1 VIVPVD
7 AHERVFGTPP
17 ELDELAALARVRG
30 RMLGVEDPTPRIGRY
45 RIVGRLGQGGMGLV
59 HAAHDDELDR
69 AVAIKVLRRDL
80 AGADARARFL
90 REAQALARLSHP
102 NVVQVYEVGHHD
114 DEIYIAM
121 ELVEGITLRKWCAA
135 EVRSWREI
143 VRVFH
148 GAGRGLA
155 AAHRAGLVHRDFKPD
170 NVLIS
175 TGDDGEPRPRVVDF
189 GVAHFEVEPAGTS
202 APSWVASAS
211 GSMTQPGSVMGT
223 VAYMAPE
230 QRWGLRADARADQYA
245 FALSLYEALHGH
257 RPPVESPTTERNASV
272 PSGALDL
279 RPPERVS
286 TRSHASTRERPVPK
300 WLRSVL
306 ERAMATDADERWESM
321 DELLDALAGP
331 KRRAK
336 WIALGVGVTLAI
348 GASAFAADRAG
359 SIARCETEAAELG
372 AWWQGA
378 RVEAKA
384 GLVHTGVAEAAT
396 TWSAAAP
403 RFDEWVDEW
412 TVIRVEVCRE
422 TEVEHASSAD
432 LLAAS
437 RACLDERRAW
447 LEALVGIWSH
457 AEELDVHGV
466 APAAAAVPPLAACA
480 DPILLQPRLDELAH
494 TRSVET
500 LRAGR
505 ARLFRAEASRRAGR
519 RADGIAL
526 VSTIVDA
533 PDEDPALRAEALT
546 LLGRLHGEVGEFAA
560 SESAYE
566 RAIVLATEAGRADIV
581 GEAAA
586 KLVFITGVG
595 GRRFDDAA
603 YWSDLAEAAFTSANV
618 PVTDP
623 RRIALVTNRGTAA
636 SARGA
641 YDEALARHRE
651 AYELWESALGP
662 DHLET
667 ITCLENIAVDLS
679 YLGRYDEA
687 IARHELVLARRERVL
702 GRQHP
707 LLGAT
712 IDNLGNV
719 LRSQDRLE
727 EALALHE
734 RGLALHQAAY
744 GPEHPRVADSLEN
757 LASDLSGLG
766 EHARALELYSQALDV
781 EQRTHGDDTVD
792 VARILNNMSG
802 PLVRLGRGDEALAGC
817 ERALSILERV
827 VGLEHPDAAWTY
839 LHLGEVQYDL
849 GRFAE
854 ARAALGR
861 AVEIRERTTPA
872 DGPELADA
880 RLELARATLAA
891 GDPAAAAA
899 PLARAAVVLERA
911 GTPAHLRERA
921 HRAQTEL
928 LERLLARPARR
939 SRTRP

>member
-7 AHERVFGTPP
+7 AHERVFGAPP

-30 RMLGVEDPTPRIGRY
+30 RMLGAEDPTPRIGRY

-69 AVAIKVLRRDL
+69 PVAIKVLRRDL

-121 ELVEGITLRKWCAA
+121 ELVEGTTLRKWCAA
-135 EVRSWREI
+135 EIRSWREI
-143 VRVFH
+143 VRVFL

-175 TGDDGEPRPRVVDF
+175 PSDDGEPRPRVVDF
-189 GVAHFEVEPAGTS
+189 GVAHFEVEPVGTS
-202 APSWVASAS
+202 APGWLASAS

-245 FALSLYEALHGH
+245 FALSMYEALHGH
-257 RPPVESPTTERNASV
+257 RPPSESPTTERNASV
-272 PSGALDL
+272 PSGEIDL
-279 RPPERVS
+279 RPPER
-286 TRSHASTRERPVPK
+286 ASTRAHPSARERFVPK
-300 WLRSVL
+300 WLRVVL
-306 ERAMATDADERWESM
+306 ERAMATDANERWESM

-331 KRRAK
+331 RRRAK
-336 WIALGVGVTLAI
+336 WIAFGVAACVAI
-348 GASAFAADRAG
+348 GASAVAADRAR
-359 SIARCETEAAELG
+359 STARCEAEAAELG
-372 AWWQGA
+372 AWWQDA
-378 RVEAKA
+378 RVDAKA
-384 GLVHTGVAEAAT
+384 GLVHTGVPDAAQ

-403 RFDEWVDEW
+403 RFDAWVDAW
-412 TVIRVEVCRE
+412 TAMRVEVCRD
-422 TEVEHASSAD
+422 TEVEHTRSPE

-466 APAAAAVPPLAACA
+466 APAAAAVPPLAACV
-480 DPILLQPRLDELAH
+480 DPILLQPRLDELVG
-494 TRSVET
+494 TRSVES

-505 ARLFRAEASRRAGR
+505 ARLFRAEAWRRIGR
-519 RADGIAL
+519 RDDARAL
-526 VSTIVDA
+526 VSSIVDA
-533 PDEDPALRAEALT
+533 RDEDPALRAEALT
-546 LLGRLHGEVGEFAA
+546 LLGRLHGEVAEFAA
-560 SESAYE
+560 SEAAYE
-566 RAIVLATEAGRADIV
+566 RAVVLATEAGRNDIV

-586 KLVFITGVG
+586 KLVFVTGV

-603 YWSDLAEAAFTSANV
+603 YWSDLAEAAFTSADV
-618 PVTDP
+618 RTTDP
-623 RRIALVTNRGTAA
+623 RRIALVSNRGAYA
-636 SARGA
+636 SARG
-641 YDEALARHRE
+641 EFETALALHRE
-651 AYELWESALGP
+651 GYALWEAAVGE

-667 ITCLENIAVDLS
+667 ITSLENIAVDLA
-679 YLGRYDEA
+679 YLGRYAEA
-687 IARHELVLARRERVL
+687 IEHHEIVLSRRERVL

-707 LLGAT
+707 QLGST

-734 RGLALHQAAY
+734 RGLALHLAVY

-757 LASDLSGLG
+757 LASDLAGLG
-766 EHARALELYSQALDV
+766 DHTRALELYTQAL
-781 EQRTHGDDTVD
+781 EIERRTHGDDTVD
-792 VARILNNMSG
+792 VARILNNMSA
-802 PLVRLGRGDEALAGC
+802 PLVRLGRDEEAVTAC
-817 ERALSILERV
+817 ERAIAIDERV
-827 VGLEHPDAAWTY
+827 LGPDHPDVAWAY
-839 LHLGEVQYDL
+839 LHLGEVQYER
-849 GRFAE
+849 GRFADS
-854 ARAALGR
+854 RAALRR
-861 AVEIRERTTPA
+861 AVEIREATTPPF
-872 DGPELADA
+872 GPELADA

-899 PLARAAVVLERA
+899 PLARAAVVLEGA
-911 GTPAHLRERA
+911 GIPSHLRERA
-921 HRAQTEL
+921 HRAQAEL
-928 LERLLARPARR
+928 IERLLVRRPSRGRARP
-939 SRTRP
+939 